1 MLSTVFNAAPVS
13 AGTAPN
19 LLDDNRGVSANAV
32 AVSAA
37 LTTLLG
43 FPVAVTGRV
52 LGHPAIHNLYWDDNW
67 DGHNPSTINST
78 HVDDFTKA
86 LVNSHYLDPASQ
98 YGVGSASYTGSHG
111 SSLLCINRR
120 PGAVTDFFSILAFVT
135 CEVGGVNALA
145 GIPLVQGLPAL
156 TGLPSPDDNS
166 LYVVYLPKGTN
177 ISTLGRNTCADF
189 GAYHFMSVVP
199 EVKIIIIPIPPFTI
213 PIPITQSFGF
223 AVVPAE
229 CANSSMAGI
238 STLASHEIIEGATDP
253 LFGLGWINNS
263 AFDVNNIVKI
273 ATQGEA
279 ADICSSVGQFPTSA
293 FQLPSGDT
301 VVPYWSNRDNA
312 CVPLAPTTTLTIGS
326 PSKIGFTS
334 TFVTSQTDLTLTGVP
349 PSNPANAGD
358 ALVVHFRFWHLGT
371 PMGAF
376 MTCAAN
382 PCVVHLNAND
392 GADGLYKLEYF
403 TADTTNSAVQ
413 ATQFALLTLDNTPP
427 TSTLSIGTPQFLGGT
442 TRFVTSGTPFTV
454 TATDAGSGV
463 ASISFRSFPAGG
475 VPPAYTTVLGATNT
489 FTTSGPDGAYEVDT
503 LATDNVANAESP
515 HTQFVTLDNT
525 RPVIT
530 IVQPAATSYVHSAT
544 LTLNYSVVDAGS
556 GVNSVKVTLDGSTTL
571 AGHGLSSGQAIN
583 LLTELGLGSHTFT
596 IDAVDNLGNERSV
609 SVTFT
614 IIVTAD
620 SIEADVNQFVS
631 SGDIKDQLAN
641 SLLAKLDAAAAALAR
656 GQCGT
661 ADNIY
666 QAFIHEVQAQ
676 SGKGISATAASI
688 LIADAQY
695 LIAQCGAPRPNPR
708 H

>member
-1 MLSTVFNAAPVS
+1 MLSTVLNAVPAS

-19 LLDDNRGVSANAV
+19 LLDDNRGVSSTAV

-43 FPVAVTGRV
+43 FPVVVTGRA
-52 LGHPAIHNLYWDDNW
+52 LSHPAIHNLYWDDNW
-67 DGHNPSTINST
+67 NGHNPAA
-78 HVDDFTKA
+78 FTTTKIDA
-86 LVNSHYLDPASQ
+86 FTNTLVGSHYLDPASQ
-98 YGVGSASYTGSHG
+98 YGVGSASFSGSHG
-111 SSLLCINRR
+111 SSALCGPRR
-120 PGAVTDFFSILAFVT
+120 PTTTTSFFAILAWVS
-135 CEVGGVNALA
+135 CEVGGVNDLVPP
-145 GIPLVQGLPAL
+145 ILPPFPNLVQGLPAL
-156 TGLPSPDDNS
+156 TGVPSPDGNS
-166 LYVVYLPKGTN
+166 LYVAYLPTGVT
-177 ISTLGRNTCADF
+177 ISDFGITSCGNF
-189 GAYHFMSVVP
+189 GAYHFMSVLP
-199 EVKIIIIPIPPFTI
+199 ETKFVGPFPTV
-213 PIPITQSFGF
+213 ITQSFAF
-223 AVVPAE
+223 AVVPAD
-229 CANSSMAGI
+229 CASGTLSGI
-238 STLASHEIIEGATDP
+238 SALASHEIVEGATDP
-253 LFGLGWINNS
+253 IFGLGWIDNS
-263 AFDVNNIVKI
+263 AFDINHIVKI

-279 ADICSSVGQFPTSA
+279 ADICSSVGPFPTSA

-312 CVPLAPTTTLTIGS
+312 CVPMAPTTTLTVGS
-326 PSKIGFTS
+326 PNKIGFTA
-334 TFVTSQTDLTLTGVP
+334 TFVTNHTDLTLTGVP
-349 PSNPANAGD
+349 PSNPANSGD
-358 ALVVHFRFWHLGT
+358 TLVVHFRFWRLGT

-376 MTCAAN
+376 ISCVTN

-403 TADTTNSAVQ
+403 TADTTTSAVQ
-413 ATQFALLTLDNTPP
+413 STQSTLLTLDNTPP
-427 TSTLSIGTPQFLGGT
+427 TSNLSIGTPKSLGGT
-442 TRFVTSGTPFTV
+442 TLFVTSATPVNV

-463 ASISFRSFPAGG
+463 ASISFRSFPAGA
-475 VPPAYTTVLGATNT
+475 VPPAYTTVLGPSAT
-489 FTTSGPDGAYEVDT
+489 FTIGGPDGAYELDS

-525 RPVIT
+525 APVIT

-544 LTLNYSVVDAGS
+544 LTLNYSVVDPGS
-556 GVNSVKVTLDGSTTL
+556 GVNTVAVSLDGSTTL

-583 LLTELGLGSHTFT
+583 LLTELGLGSHTLT
-596 IDAVDNLGNERSV
+596 IDAIDNLGNERSV

-620 SIEADVNQFVS
+620 SIKADVNQFVS
-631 SGDIKDQLAN
+631 SGDIKDELAN

-676 SGKGISATAASI
+676 TGKGISATAASI
-688 LIADAQY
+688 LIADAQF
-695 LIAQCGAPRPNPR
+695 LIAQCGAPHPSPR